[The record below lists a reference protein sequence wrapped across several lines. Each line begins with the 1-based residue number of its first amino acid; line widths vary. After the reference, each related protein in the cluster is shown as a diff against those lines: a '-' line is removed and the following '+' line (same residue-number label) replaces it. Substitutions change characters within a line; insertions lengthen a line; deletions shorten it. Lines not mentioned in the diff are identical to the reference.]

1 MAIAKKPIK
10 TQDISEKKINA
21 VIQKGGSVVKTKK
34 DEKIQKILLRIPTDL
49 NNKIEKSL
57 NSRLLKTPRNTW
69 ILEAIFE
76 KLEKEQS

>member
-10 TQDISEKKINA
+10 NQDVSEDKINA

-57 NSRLLKTPRNTW
+57 NSRRFKTPRSTW
-69 ILEAIFE
+69 ILEAILE
-76 KLEKEQS
+76 KLAREN